1 MIQDYNKTKAN
12 VLATYRDF
20 YSLISMVKGDKSS
33 SFDSSLELLAE
44 QVENIK
50 QNRFLLMVVGEAK
63 SGKSTF
69 INAYLGE
76 EILPMDVKQ
85 CTSAIVEI
93 RYGEKF
99 TLTATYADGT
109 TDILDDE
116 QKIKE
121 FLAANAAMDDNYRD
135 IPFSAINF
143 EILMKYKDG
152 RIPEDIIDDFIKGV
166 KGENLY
172 HLPGEEYNRKIREYI
187 KLKQPSWKEIVQKI
201 EILYPFVDT
210 DLKGVEIVD
219 TPGVNVDGR
228 VGNITDKYVE
238 RANAVMFLKPIT
250 GAALEASSF
259 KQFLNSKSADRNKNA
274 MFLILTR
281 AANETQENITR
292 IHQEA
297 FKQFPNISERQ
308 IIPIDSKVKL
318 FYNRVKDMTIEEI
331 EALIMQEA
339 AANRLDSFI
348 AMPWFMAQ
356 RNREI
361 FLQKLMELSQ
371 FDVMNSA
378 LNQFSHKVQYIALND
393 LLTRMLSVI
402 DKAVDTLTE
411 NVGFYKQKAVDPI
424 ELGNRMNKIKA
435 ELEEMTLKINKTVE
449 DIAIRYGETGGFIDK
464 IVNEEVSSYRAEI
477 AKISSSSNSS
487 IDELE
492 KISFRKIDMLTQFG
506 NQLQKRIVEECDKT
520 LISLSNRSSI
530 KFTTLK
536 PDITR
541 ESFKKVTEELR
552 NSPDAQ
558 ETYYYETGS
567 SFWKTTEKRSRF
579 SQAKYFDLVKAD
591 IEKRIERLKNQIIR
605 ELKYFVTATTTAY
618 SEELSRNARVKREE
632 LNAITQEKQTA
643 EEIQAKIAE
652 LEGLIAKLVPLKD
665 RIVSLK
671 GGIEKHV

>member
-1 MIQDYNKTKAN
+1 MIQDYNKTKEN
-12 VLATYRDF
+12 VLNAYEDF
-20 YSLISMVKGDKSS
+20 RSLIAKVKDGKPS
-33 SFDSSLELLAE
+33 SFDSSLEALAE
-44 QVENIK
+44 QVENIRK
-50 QNRFLLMVVGEAK
+50 DQFLLMVVGEAK

-109 TDILDDE
+109 TDTFKDE
-116 QKIKE
+116 QKIKR
-121 FLAANAAMDDNYRD
+121 FLAKNAAMDDNYRD
-135 IPFSAINF
+135 IPISAINF

-152 RIPEDIIDDFIKGV
+152 KIRGDVINDFIRGV
-166 KGENLY
+166 KSENLY
-172 HLPGEEYNRKIREYI
+172 HLPESEYDRKIREYI
-187 KLKQPSWKEIVQKI
+187 KEKQSSWKKIVQKI
-201 EILYPFVDT
+201 EILYPFADK
-210 DLKGVEIVD
+210 DLRSVEIVD
-219 TPGVNVDGR
+219 TPGVNADGR

-281 AANETQENITR
+281 AANENKENIKR

-297 FKQFPNISERQ
+297 LKQFPNISERQ

-318 FYNRVKDMTIEEI
+318 FYNKIKDLTIEEI
-331 EALIMQEA
+331 QSLILQET

-348 AMPWFMAQ
+348 IAPWLMSS
-356 RNREI
+356 RNRET
-361 FLQKLMELSQ
+361 FLQQLMELSR

-378 LNQFSHKVQYIALND
+378 LNQFAHNAQYIALND
-393 LLTRMLSVI
+393 FLIRMLSVI
-402 DKAVDTLTE
+402 DKVFDTLTE
-411 NVGFYKQKAVDPI
+411 NVEFYKQKAVDPI

-435 ELEEMTLKINKTVE
+435 ELEEITQKINKTVD
-449 DIAIRYGETGGFIDK
+449 DIAASYGETGGFIDK
-464 IVNEEVSSYRAEI
+464 KVGEEVKSYRTEI
-477 AKISSSSNSS
+477 AKINKKSSNS

-506 NQLQKRIVEECDKT
+506 NQLQKEIVEKCDKA

-541 ESFKKVTEELR
+541 ESFQKVKDELR
-552 NSPDAQ
+552 KSPDAQ
-558 ETYYYETGS
+558 ETYTYESGG
-567 SFWKTTEKRSRF
+567 SFWKTTETGSRF
-579 SQAKYFDLVKAD
+579 SQAKYFDLVRAN
-591 IEKRIERLKNQIIR
+591 IEKRIEALKTQMIR
-605 ELKYFVTATTTAY
+605 ELKVFVRATTNAY
-618 SEELSRNARVKREE
+618 SDELSRNAKVKRDE
-632 LNAITQEKQTA
+632 LNVITQEKQTA
-643 EEIQAKIAE
+643 EEIQAKIAGLEE
-652 LEGLIAKLVPLKD
+652 LITKLAPLKD
-665 RIVSLK
+665 RITSLK
-671 GGIEKHV
+671 GGVEKHV

>member
-12 VLATYRDF
+12 VLTVYREF
-20 YSLISMVKGDKSS
+20 RSLIDIVKGDKSS
-33 SFDSSLELLAE
+33 SFDSSLELLLE

-50 QNRFLLMVVGEAK
+50 QDRFLLMVVGEAK

-109 TDILDDE
+109 ADILKDE

-121 FLAANAAMDDNYRD
+121 FLTANAAMDDNYRD
-135 IPFSAINF
+135 IPVSAINF
-143 EILMKYKDG
+143 EILMKYKDKT
-152 RIPEDIIDDFIKGV
+152 IPEVIITDFINGV

-172 HLPGEEYNRKIREYI
+172 HLPDAEYNRKIREYI
-187 KLKQPSWKEIVQKI
+187 GVKQPHWKEIVQKI
-201 EILYPFVDT
+201 EILYPFADT

-219 TPGVNVDGR
+219 TPGVNADGR
-228 VGNITDKYVE
+228 VGNITDDYVVK
-238 RANAVMFLKPIT
+238 ANAVMFLKPLT

-297 FKQFPNISERQ
+297 LKQFPNISERQ

-318 FYNRVKDMTIEEI
+318 FYNRVKDLTIEEI
-331 EALIMQEA
+331 QSLIEQEV

-348 AMPWFMAQ
+348 AMPWFMAN
-356 RNREI
+356 RNREV

-378 LNQFSHKVQYIALND
+378 LNQFAHKAQYIALND
-393 LLTRMLSVI
+393 LMKRMLSVI
-402 DKAVDTLTE
+402 DKVIDTLTE
-411 NVGFYKQKAVDPI
+411 NVGFYKEKAVDPI
-424 ELGNRMNKIKA
+424 ELGNKMNKIKA
-435 ELEEMTLKINKTVE
+435 ELEEMTLKINRTVE
-449 DIAIRYGETGGFIDK
+449 DIAIRYGETGGFIEK
-464 IVNEEVSSYRAEI
+464 KVGEEVGNYREEI
-477 AKISSSSNSS
+477 AKINGKSSSG

-492 KISFRKIDMLTQFG
+492 KISFRKIDMLTQYS
-506 NQLQKRIVEECDKT
+506 NQLQRRIVDECDKA

-536 PDITR
+536 PDVTR
-541 ESFKKVTEELR
+541 ESFQKVKEELR
-552 NSPDAQ
+552 KSPGAQ
-558 ETYYYETGS
+558 ETYTYESGS
-567 SFWKTTEKRSRF
+567 SFWKTTETGSRF
-579 SQAKYFDLVKAD
+579 SQAKYYDLVKKD
-591 IEKRIERLKNQIIR
+591 IERRIENLKSQMIR
-605 ELKYFVTATTTAY
+605 ELKYFVNATTTAY

-652 LEGLIAKLVPLKD
+652 LEGLIAKLKPLKD
-665 RIVSLK
+665 HILSLN
-671 GGIEKHV
+671 GGIEKLV

>member
-12 VLATYRDF
+12 VLAAYREF
-20 YSLISMVKGDKSS
+20 SSLIDMVKGDKRS
-33 SFDSSLELLAE
+33 SFDSSLELLVE

-50 QNRFLLMVVGEAK
+50 QDRFLLMVVGEAK

-109 TDILDDE
+109 SDTIDNE

-121 FLAANAAMDDNYRD
+121 FLATNAAMDDNYRD
-135 IPFSAINF
+135 IPISAINF
-143 EILMKYKDG
+143 EILMKYKDR
-152 RIPEDIIDDFIKGV
+152 RIPDAVISDFINGV

-172 HLPGEEYNRKIREYI
+172 HLSEAEYNRKIREYI
-187 KLKQPSWKEIVQKI
+187 RVKQPNWKEIVQKI
-201 EILYPFVDT
+201 EILYPFADT

-219 TPGVNVDGR
+219 TPGVNADGR
-228 VGNITDKYVE
+228 VGNITDDYVVK
-238 RANAVMFLKPIT
+238 ANAVMFLKPLT

-281 AANETQENITR
+281 AANETQENVTR

-297 FKQFPNISERQ
+297 LKQFPNISERQ

-318 FYNRVKDMTIEEI
+318 FYNRVKDMTVEEI
-331 EALIMQEA
+331 ETLIIQET

-348 AMPWFMAQ
+348 AMPWFMAS
-356 RNREI
+356 RNREV

-378 LNQFSHKVQYIALND
+378 LNQFAHKAQYIALND
-393 LLTRMLSVI
+393 LLNRMLSVI
-402 DKAVDTLTE
+402 DKAIDTLTE
-411 NVGFYKQKAVDPI
+411 NVGFYKQKAADPI

-435 ELEEMTLKINKTVE
+435 ELEDMTLKINRTVE

-464 IVNEEVSSYRAEI
+464 KVGEEVVSYRTEI
-477 AKISSSSNSS
+477 GKINGKSSSS

-506 NQLQKRIVEECDKT
+506 NQLQKRIVEECDKA

-541 ESFKKVTEELR
+541 ESFQKVKEELR
-552 NSPDAQ
+552 RSPGAQ
-558 ETYYYETGS
+558 ETYTYESGS
-567 SFWKTTEKRSRF
+567 SFWKTTETGSRF

-591 IEKRIERLKNQIIR
+591 IERRIESLKNQMIR
-605 ELKYFVTATTTAY
+605 ELKTFVNATTTAY
-618 SEELSRNARVKREE
+618 SEELSRNAKVKREE
-632 LNAITQEKQTA
+632 LNTITQEKQTA

-652 LEGLIAKLVPLKD
+652 LEGLIAKLKPLKD
-665 RIVSLK
+665 HILSLN
-671 GGIEKHV
+671 GGVEKHV

>member
-12 VLATYRDF
+12 VLTAYTEF
-20 YSLISMVKGDKSS
+20 CSLIAMVKGDKKS

-50 QNRFLLMVVGEAK
+50 QDRFLLMVVGEAK

-109 TDILDDE
+109 TDFLEDE

-121 FLAANAAMDDNYRD
+121 FLAVNAAMDDNYRD
-135 IPFSAINF
+135 IPISAINF
-143 EILMKYKDG
+143 EILMKYQEK
-152 RIPEDIIDDFIKGV
+152 RIPDVIISDFIKGV

-172 HLPGEEYNRKIREYI
+172 HLSEGEYNRKIREYI
-187 KLKQPSWKEIVQKI
+187 RLKQPTWKEIVKKI
-201 EILYPFVDT
+201 EICYPFADT

-219 TPGVNVDGR
+219 TPGVNADGR
-228 VGNITDKYVE
+228 VGNITDEYVVK
-238 RANAVMFLKPIT
+238 ANAVMFLKPIT

-259 KQFLNSKSADRNKNA
+259 KQFLNSKSVDRSKNA

-297 FKQFPNISERQ
+297 FKQFPNISEQQ
-308 IIPIDSKVKL
+308 IIPIDSKVKM
-318 FYNRVKDMTIEEI
+318 FYNRVKDLTIEEI
-331 EALIMQEA
+331 ETLIMQEV

-356 RNREI
+356 RNREV

-371 FDVMNSA
+371 FEVMNSA
-378 LNQFSHKVQYIALND
+378 LNQFSHKVQYLALYD
-393 LLTRMLSVI
+393 LLKRMITVI
-402 DKAVDTLTE
+402 DKAIDTVNE
-411 NVGFYKQKAVDPI
+411 NIGFYKQKAVDPI

-464 IVNEEVSSYRAEI
+464 RVGEEVSSYRAEI
-477 AKISSSSNSS
+477 GKISPTSSQS

-506 NQLQKRIVEECDKT
+506 NQLQKRIVEECDKA
-520 LISLSNRSSI
+520 LISLSNKSSI

-541 ESFKKVTEELR
+541 ETFQRVKDKLR
-552 NSPDAQ
+552 DSPDAQ
-558 ETYYYETGS
+558 ETYYYESGS
-567 SFWKTTEKRSRF
+567 SFWKTTEKGSRF
-579 SQAKYFDLVKAD
+579 SQDKYFKLVKDD
-591 IEKRIERLKNQIIR
+591 IERRIEKLRNQIIR
-605 ELKYFVTATTTAY
+605 ELKSFVNATTTAY
-618 SEELSRNARVKREE
+618 SEELSRNARVKRDE
-632 LNAITQEKQTA
+632 LTAITQEKQTA

-652 LEGLIAKLVPLKD
+652 LENIIAQLTPLKD
-665 RIVSLK
+665 RILSLQ
-671 GGIEKHV
+671 GGVEKHV